1 MGELNFNIIFM
12 RKLIVLLSC
21 IFFLAC
27 SKDFYFKRDQN
38 QISKSIKH
46 IVSTDQAVR
55 KFKNAVNTKYGIR
68 TPNTV
73 WDSLTI
79 VGADRKSVNVSK
91 LPSINQQLKKLRPE
105 ANELYN
111 EDIEVADQL
120 MVFTDS
126 LHLDQIYKITKKYGY
141 PSYDTRPW
149 KNDSVRTGC
158 GFVLTHFNYNEKKAT
173 KLLKL
178 IIKEHTA
185 GRLTDEEMRYF
196 IWNANGREG
205 VPDLKNLNID
215 AWVKEYIKKK

>member
-1 MGELNFNIIFM
+1 MKKSLL
-12 RKLIVLLSC
+12 LILCYILIS
-21 IFFLAC
+21 AC

-38 QISKSIKH
+38 QISKSVND
-46 IVSTDQAVR
+46 IVSTDQSVR
-55 KFKNAVNTKYGIR
+55 KFKNAINTKYGIR

-79 VGADRKSVNVSK
+79 AGGDRKSINVSR

-105 ANELYN
+105 AVELYN
-111 EDIEVADQL
+111 QDNEAADHL

-126 LHLDQIYKITKKYGY
+126 LHLDQLYIITKKYGY
-141 PSYDTRPW
+141 PSYDKRPW
-149 KNDSVRTGC
+149 KNDSIRTGC
-158 GFVLTHFNYNEKKAT
+158 GFVLTHFNYNEKKAI

-178 IIKEHTA
+178 IVKEHKA

-205 VPDLKNLNID
+205 TPDLKNLNID
-215 AWVKEYIKKK
+215 AWVKEYMKKKN